1 MDNQPPLVSI
11 IMPVYNRELYLQ
23 RAINS
28 VLKQTYQNW
37 ELVVI
42 DDGSRDYSPFIV
54 EEFAII
60 SDKINLIVQEH
71 SNLPSAK
78 NNGIR
83 NSQGKYI
90 TFLDSDDEYKEDH
103 LELRI
108 QYMNKNPDVDLI
120 HGGVEIIGNKYVP
133 DRNNPDKLIH
143 LSQCFIGATFF
154 GKRNVFIDSGGFR
167 NVFYSEDSEFIDR
180 VINKFNI
187 RKVNF
192 PTYVYHR
199 ENSDTIT
206 NRIKSKI

>member
-1 MDNQPPLVSI
+1 
-11 IMPVYNRELYLQ
+11 MPVYNRELYLQ

-180 VINKFNI
+180 VINKFSI